1 MLSIIKQAFEG
12 DLAQYVAEG
21 KKLRVN
27 ISGAADG
34 TPIRR
39 IIPYDG
45 CYGDFEEEPVVKDGI
60 MTAITVTGKGGITQN
75 EQLAFLRGYGVKDFL
90 QSNVKNL
97 DKMNADYRYNIAVSE
112 DKGSEF
118 RRIVAEL
125 TFVDV
130 F

>member
-1 MLSIIKQAFEG
+1 
-12 DLAQYVAEG
+12 
-21 KKLRVN
+21 
-27 ISGAADG
+27 
-34 TPIRR
+34 
-39 IIPYDG
+39 
-45 CYGDFEEEPVVKDGI
+45 